1 MLCSSVVYNTQQ
13 KNILSHHHHFLFLLR
28 TTTTSVL
35 DYLYTTVLYFNF
47 YDFEGREEEK
57 FKVEHFCWIEIK
69 YNRFII
75 FQVNSN
81 K

>member
-35 DYLYTTVLYFNF
+35 DYLCTVLYFNF

-69 YNRFII
+69 
-75 FQVNSN
+75 
-81 K
+81 